1 MTDIKKSIAE
11 VLWTIQQEVKIP
23 KDKVNNFT
31 KWPFRQAEDIL
42 VKVKEYLPEGA
53 FVTLNDDVMLIGNR
67 YFMKS
72 EASLHYNGG
81 IVTASGCAEI
91 PTSEPGKQLPQI
103 SGSCSTYAR
112 KIALCGLFAVDS
124 SKPQE
129 NLDQSEPLD
138 YADPDHADT
147 RNHSLS
153 DQKQVG
159 LSPGEI
165 KLLSTLI
172 AGSGADV
179 EKLMEFFKVKS
190 LLDLTN
196 VQYHLACDMLK
207 AKAKIKQE
215 YKPEDYLRA

>member
-53 FVTLNDDVMLIGNR
+53 FVTLTDAVVLIGNR
-67 YFMKS
+67 YFMMS
-72 EASLHYNGG
+72 EASLHFNGG

-165 KLLSTLI
+165 KLLSSLI
-172 AGSGADV
+172 ASTNSDV
-179 EKLMEFFKVKS
+179 QKLIDYYKVKS
-190 LLDLTN
+190 LLELNKD
-196 VQYHLACDMLK
+196 QYDHACMQLK
-207 AKAKIKQE
+207 AKTKQE